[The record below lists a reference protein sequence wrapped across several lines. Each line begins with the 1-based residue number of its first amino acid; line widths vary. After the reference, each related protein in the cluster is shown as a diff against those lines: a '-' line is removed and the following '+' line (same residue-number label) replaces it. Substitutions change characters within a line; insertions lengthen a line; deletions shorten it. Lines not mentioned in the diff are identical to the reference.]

1 MRRVFENGL
10 PTLVVVVV
18 LIAYDHF
25 FRGPAAPAPPPPD
38 PAMLKLGQDYARAL
52 NEAAA
57 ATVEHTAGEAWTSTA
72 GVVEANR
79 KTFEQNLTKA
89 WQPVAA
95 EVTRR
100 FGPVSDQPVAPAT
113 AVTLRRFLGDL
124 ARGIREGGAR

>member
-1 MRRVFENGL
+1 MRRAFENCL
-10 PTLVVVVV
+10 PTLLVVAV

-25 FRGPAAPAPPPPD
+25 FRGPAVPTPPPPD
-38 PAMLKLGQDYARAL
+38 PAMLKLGKDYARAL

-57 ATVEHTAGEAWTSTA
+57 ATVEHTAAEAWTSTA

-79 KTFEQNLTKA
+79 KAFEQNLTKA

-113 AVTLRRFLGDL
+113 AVTLRQFFSDL
-124 ARGIREGGAR
+124 AKGIREGGAR